1 MRLTI
6 FEKIMLLIL
15 SIGLLACII
24 AYICMFNGRL
34 SNSSADWGNFGSYIN
49 GTVVPILT
57 VINLWLFYKL
67 TVSIEN
73 NTNERAIKAKVA
85 EAQTLIS
92 NIRIRQYEDIRKLIN
107 DAKPNLLKGAY
118 PHPCVHE
125 IRKKLMEIDSSFLY
139 KNNNLEDDSFLF
151 PLIEQITNDI
161 SEIEKPATR
170 HTIQQTQDLAKH
182 LSDYLSLME
191 IYIISQIIRDPETQN
206 YITKH
211 RNDLDSTLCCIDK
224 VCEMTAQKMGES
236 KD

>member
-1 MRLTI
+1 
-6 FEKIMLLIL
+6 
-15 SIGLLACII
+15 
-24 AYICMFNGRL
+24 MFNGRL

-73 NTNERAIKAKVA
+73 NTNERSIKAKVA

-107 DAKPNLLKGAY
+107 DAKPSLLMGAY
-118 PHPCVHE
+118 PRPCIYE
-125 IRKKLMEIDSSFLY
+125 IRKKLMEIDCSFLY
-139 KNNNLEDDSFLF
+139 KDNNLEDHSFLF
-151 PLIEQITNDI
+151 PLTEQITKDI
-161 SEIEKPATR
+161 SNIEHNATR
-170 HTIQQTQDLAKH
+170 YTAKQTEDLAKH

-206 YITKH
+206 YITAH
-211 RNDLDSTLCCIDK
+211 RNELDSTLCCIDK
-224 VCEMTAQKMGES
+224 VCEMTVQKMEES
-236 KD
+236 KE